1 MNNWPK
7 FKIRALAFSLG
18 LIILIPGIL
27 RSQLNPAN
35 LSQLTE
41 KDGLPGSQVRR
52 LIVDKSG
59 FLWLGTINGL
69 ARYDGYE
76 FKRFFYDPNDSA
88 SIQGLSVWSLM
99 EDRDGQIWVATGPA
113 NLNRYD
119 PVMKRFRQFE
129 FADLITHGLD
139 IEVGIA
145 AMEQDNQGRIYF
157 GADTYYSD
165 VINSALLYMDP
176 GENALKVLKTPDSL
190 PIKNILSLARDKY
203 DNIWCLSMS
212 GIFKIDK
219 DRNLTKIHAMD
230 AAILSQKDLPTDL
243 KVDHQGKIWIVTS
256 ASRLFE
262 FSSTSGEY
270 KVWDE
275 NYGKTNV
282 SINFYRSLTVD
293 KNDNIWF
300 SRNGGIEFL
309 DRKTGETKTFGN
321 GLQKEFANVTVLDF
335 AFDSFGTLWMGTDAS
350 GLLKY
355 EDKPQFRSY
364 VFSKYDRNS
373 IAEGWVN
380 LLSEASD
387 GKIWCTTSGTTA
399 YSGISVLD
407 TRNGEIKTFPFS
419 KLSPFLNLVT
429 AIWEHEP
436 GEMYLGTLSGIYAFS
451 EKTQQLRRVKLMDAP
466 DSVSVTFHLL
476 DSRDN
481 EWFCSSKGLYVKRNG
496 FAKCEW
502 YDLSKVKGGD
512 QGSNKIS
519 RVYESLKH
527 GLWITT
533 DNGLFLYDYASDS
546 VRRVGYNQKESEIFV
561 TQDINSLCE
570 GQDGLVWVGTW
581 MGGLSVYNPESR
593 SIQTYTRN
601 DGLPSMSIQSI
612 LPDEKNNCLWLS
624 TFDGLSRF
632 DLAKHQFINFSIG
645 DGIQG
650 QQFAD
655 VSFLKTSK
663 GQFAFGGSN
672 GFTIFSPDQVNI
684 SSIPP
689 KVFLTD
695 LRLFNQPVIPGRKS
709 VLTRPIDQTKELT
722 LPYNKNNITLE
733 YLAIHYANP
742 QKNKYKY
749 QLEHYDNDWRE
760 VGNQREAF
768 YPNLP
773 PGEYVFRLK
782 AANDKGLWNE
792 DGVTLRIIINAPWWR
807 TYWAYIAYVLVAAA
821 IAYGLNR
828 YFHGRVLKMEREKNR
843 ARELEQAREIQ
854 IAYHKLEETYETL
867 KATQT
872 QLIHSEKMASLG
884 ELTAGIAHEI
894 QNPLNFVNNFSEINA
909 ELIDEVQYELKSG
922 KTNGITDLLESI
934 RENEQK
940 IGYHGKRADS
950 IVKGMLQHSRMS
962 AGQMEMTDLNAIAD
976 EYIRLSYHGIRGKN
990 KNFSAAFRTKFDD
1003 SIGRINIVRQDI
1015 GRVLLN
1021 LFNNAFYAVA
1031 EKQDQHIDGY
1041 QPAVEVETK
1050 KYPDKIEIR
1059 VSDNGIGIP
1068 QKNMDRIFQ
1077 PFFTTKPAGQG
1088 TGLGLSLSFDTVR
1101 AHNGNIRVEST
1112 EGKGSTFIIELP
1124 LD

>member
-7 FKIRALAFSLG
+7 IKTRALAFCWWL
-18 LIILIPGIL
+18 LIFPVIL
-27 RSQLNPAN
+27 RAQLNPAN
-35 LSQLTE
+35 LSQFTE

-52 LIVDKSG
+52 ILVDKSG

-88 SIQGLSVWSLM
+88 SIQGLSVWSML
-99 EDRDGQIWVATGPA
+99 EDREGQIWVATGPS

-119 PVMKRFRQFE
+119 PVLKKFRQYE

-139 IEVGIA
+139 IEVGIS
-145 AMEQDNQGRIYF
+145 AMQEDDQGRIYF
-157 GADTYYSD
+157 GADTYYSE

-176 GENALKVLKTPDSL
+176 GENSLKVYKAPDSL
-190 PIKNILSLARDKY
+190 PIRNVLNMALDHRG
-203 DNIWCLSMS
+203 NMWLLSMS
-212 GIFKIDK
+212 GIFKIGK
-219 DRNLTKIHAMD
+219 DRKLTKIHSMD
-230 AAILSQKDLPTDL
+230 SPLMAQKDLPTDL
-243 KVDHQGKIWIVTS
+243 KVDHEGHIWMITS
-256 ASRLFE
+256 LARIFE
-262 FSSTSGEY
+262 FNPESGEY
-270 KVWDE
+270 RIWEKDE
-275 NYGKTNV
+275 GKSKLSV
-282 SINFYRSLTVD
+282 NFYRSIIID

-309 DRKTGETKTFGN
+309 NRKTGEFKTFGS
-321 GLQKEFANVTVLDF
+321 GLQPSLANVSVLNF

-364 VFSKYDRNS
+364 VFSKYDKNS

-380 LLSEASD
+380 LLCEASD

-399 YSGISVLD
+399 YAGISVLD
-407 TRNGEIKTFPFS
+407 TRNGEVKTFPFS
-419 KLSPFLNLVT
+419 KLSPFLNLGT
-429 AIWEHEP
+429 AIWEREP
-436 GEMYLGTLSGIYAFS
+436 GEMYLGTLRGVYTFS
-451 EKTQQLRRVKLMDAP
+451 ERTGQLKPFKFNDAP
-466 DSVSVTFHLL
+466 DTISVTNHLL

-481 EWFCSSKGLYVKRNG
+481 EWFCSSKGLFVKKNG
-496 FAKCEW
+496 FAKCKL

-519 RVYESLKH
+519 RVYESQKH

-533 DNGLFLYDYASDS
+533 DNGLFLYDYATDS
-546 VRRVGYNQKESEIFV
+546 IRRVGYDQHEGEIFV
-561 TQDINSLCE
+561 TQDINSLYE
-570 GQDGLVWVGTW
+570 GTNGLVWVGTW
-581 MGGLSVYNPESR
+581 MGGLSIYNPETG
-593 SIQTYTRN
+593 SIHSYTRN

-632 DLAKHQFINFSIG
+632 DLGRHQFINFSIG

-655 VSFLKTSK
+655 VSFLKTSR
-663 GQFAFGGSN
+663 GQYAFGGSN

-695 LRLFNQPVIPGRKS
+695 LRLFNQPVIPGKKS
-709 VLTRPIDQTKELT
+709 VLEKPIDQTREIT

-742 QKNKYKY
+742 QKNKYKF

-792 DGVTLRIIINAPWWR
+792 EGVTLKITINPPWWR
-807 TYWAYIAYVLVAAA
+807 TYWAYIAYVLLAGA
-821 IAYGLNR
+821 IAFGLNR
-828 YFHGRVLKMEREKNR
+828 YYHGRLLEREREKSR

-854 IAYHKLEETYETL
+854 VAYHKLEETYETL

-909 ELIDEVQYELKSG
+909 ELIDEVQYELQSG
-922 KTNGITDLLESI
+922 KTNGITNLLESI
-934 RENEQK
+934 RENEKK

-962 AGQMEMTDLNAIAD
+962 AGQMEITDLNAIAD
-976 EYIRLSYHGIRGKN
+976 EYIRLSYHGFRGKD
-990 KNFSAAFRTKFDD
+990 KNFNSAFRTNFDE
-1003 SIGRINIVRQDI
+1003 SIGRINVVRQDM

-1021 LFNNAFYAVA
+1021 LFNNAFFAVA
-1031 EKQDQHIDGY
+1031 EKQNQHVPGY
-1041 QPAVEVETK
+1041 QPVVEVETK

-1077 PFFTTKPAGQG
+1077 PFFTTKAAGQG
-1088 TGLGLSLSFDTVR
+1088 TGLGLSLSFDTIK
-1101 AHNGNIRVEST
+1101 AHNGNIRVESA
-1112 EGKGSTFIIELP
+1112 EGQGSTFIIVLP

>member
-1 MNNWPK
+1 MKVWPK
-7 FKIRALAFSLG
+7 IKIRSSSFFWW
-18 LIILIPGIL
+18 ILVLLPVIL
-27 RSQLNPAN
+27 QAQLNPAN
-35 LSQLTE
+35 LSQFTE

-52 LIVDKSG
+52 LMVDKSG
-59 FLWLGTINGL
+59 FIWLGTINGL

-76 FKRFFYDPNDSA
+76 FKRFYYDPNDTA
-88 SIQGLSVWSLM
+88 TIQGLSVWSLF
-99 EDRDGQIWVATGPA
+99 EDKDGMIWIATGPA

-119 PVMKRFRQFE
+119 PKLKEFRQYE
-129 FADLITHGLD
+129 FANYITHGRN

-145 AMEQDNQGRIYF
+145 AIEQDNHGRLYF
-157 GADTYYSD
+157 GADTYYSE
-165 VINSALLYMDP
+165 VINSALLYMDY
-176 GENALKVLKTPDSL
+176 GDHVVKVFQAPDSL
-190 PIKNILSLARDKY
+190 PIKNILSLARDQQG
-203 DNIWCLSMS
+203 NIWGLCTS
-212 GIFKIDK
+212 GIFKIDDQQK
-219 DRNLTKIHAMD
+219 LSWIHSMD
-230 AAILSQKDLPTDL
+230 SDILSHRDLPTDL
-243 KVDHQGKIWIVTS
+243 QVDHRGKVWLVTS
-256 ASRLFE
+256 GSRLFE
-262 FSSTSGEY
+262 FNPATNEY
-270 KVWDE
+270 KIWDD
-275 NYGKTNV
+275 NFGK
-282 SINFYRSLTVD
+282 SAEAINFYRALGVD

-309 DRKTGETKTFGN
+309 DRKTGEFKAFGA
-321 GLQKEFANVTVLDF
+321 GLQKDLGNITVLDF
-335 AFDSFGTLWMGTDAS
+335 VFDSFGTLWMGTDAS

-355 EDKPQFRSY
+355 EDRPQFRSY
-364 VFSKYDRNS
+364 VFSRYNKNS

-380 LLSEASD
+380 GLCESRD
-387 GKIWCTTSGTTA
+387 GKVWCTTSGTTIYA
-399 YSGISVLD
+399 GISALD
-407 TRNGEIKTFPFS
+407 IRSGEVKTFPFS
-419 KLSPFLNLVT
+419 RLSPFINIVT
-429 AIWEHEP
+429 AIWENSP
-436 GEMYLGTLSGIYAFS
+436 GEMYFGTIKGIYSFS
-451 EKTQQLRRVKLMDAP
+451 EKTGQLHQVRLADAP
-466 DSVSVTFHLL
+466 DTLLVTYHLF

-481 EWFCSSKGLYVKRNG
+481 EWYCSSNGLYVKRNG
-496 FAKCEW
+496 FAKCKL

-519 RVYESLKH
+519 RAYESQKH

-533 DNGLFLYDYASDS
+533 DNGLFLYDYATDS
-546 VRRVGYNQKESEIFV
+546 VRRVGYDHSKGDIFAS
-561 TQDINSLCE
+561 QDVNSLYE
-570 GQDGLVWVGTW
+570 GADGLVWVGTW
-581 MGGLSVYNPESR
+581 MGGLSGYNPETGK
-593 SIQTYTRN
+593 IHTYTRN

-632 DLAKHQFINFSIG
+632 DLKRNQFINFSIA

-650 QQFAD
+650 QLFAD
-655 VSFLKTSK
+655 VSFLKTS
-663 GQFAFGGSN
+663 GGLFVFGGSN
-672 GFTIFSPDQVNI
+672 GFTLFNPDQVSI

-695 LRLFNQPVIPGRKS
+695 LRLFNQSVVPGRKS
-709 VLTRPIDQTKELT
+709 ILTKPIDQTTEIT
-722 LPYNKNNITLE
+722 LPYNKNNVTLE
-733 YLAIHYANP
+733 YLAIHYGNP

-773 PGEYVFRLK
+773 PGEYTFRLK

-792 DGVTLRIIINAPWWR
+792 EGVTLKIVINPPWWK
-807 TYWAYIAYVLVAAA
+807 TYWAYIAYVLLGAGL
-821 IAYGLNR
+821 AYGLNR
-828 YFHGRVLKMEREKNR
+828 YYHRRVLEREREKNR

-894 QNPLNFVNNFSEINA
+894 QNPLNFVNNFSEINE
-909 ELIDEVQYELKSG
+909 ELIDEVQHELKSG
-922 KTNGITDLLESI
+922 KTNDITDLLASI
-934 RENEQK
+934 LENEKK
-940 IGYHGKRADS
+940 ISYHGKRADS

-990 KNFSAAFRTKFDD
+990 KNFNAAYRTKFDER
-1003 SIGRINIVRQDI
+1003 IGRINIVRQDI

-1031 EKQDQHIDGY
+1031 EKQKKHVEGY
-1041 QPAVEVETK
+1041 LPSVEVETK
-1050 KYPDKIEIR
+1050 KYPDKIEII
-1059 VSDNGIGIP
+1059 VTDNGIGIP
-1068 QKNMDRIFQ
+1068 DKNMDRIFQ

-1088 TGLGLSLSFDTVR
+1088 TGLGLSLSFDTIR
-1101 AHNGNIRVEST
+1101 AHNGNISVKST
-1112 EGKGSTFIIELP
+1112 EGEGTSFIIELP